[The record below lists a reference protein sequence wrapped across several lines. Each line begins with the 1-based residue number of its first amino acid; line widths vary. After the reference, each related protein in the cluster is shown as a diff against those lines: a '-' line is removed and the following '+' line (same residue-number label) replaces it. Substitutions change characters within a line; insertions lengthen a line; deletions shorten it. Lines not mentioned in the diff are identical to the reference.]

1 MSDDSL
7 NNPSRGERQR
17 RRRKRASRNL
27 EEFGDA
33 NLSASAPVSK
43 GRGLALQD
51 LPNQKTPGQVKNPS
65 SGNSNSLE
73 LNDERKTKSRRSR
86 KRAPRQEN
94 EDGEHSM
101 ERRGHRRPPKH
112 RMNRSVSE
120 EVLDIQREMNDAH
133 QGIRRMTNT
142 SRNIQGNVNGIP
154 RNERDPGTVKPS
166 GHTRPHKPKRNK
178 TKERLSRIQNT
189 SAEEENY
196 QGDLDDE
203 ASFYSGF
210 KVDKEDI
217 VTEESNSSKLP
228 PPVPTVN
235 SSSLLPSQPLDVLF
249 IERKDGGFK
258 KEQKNNL
265 AQTTVINHQA
275 SVDIP
280 REPTISDF
288 AMATQRTFKTFALF
302 CHGLLAGFALCQC
315 LFVYSLSSHSGG
327 ADNFLS
333 NYYRLA
339 QPIGSVYYF
348 MLAVCTVSVL
358 DSYGMVKTKLG
369 FCHEILSNPLWTLSL
384 IVYVLALI
392 FTLSVAMID
401 DRISLYSIDPS
412 LWENEKDK
420 EGLVDDWKIVNLMRV
435 IGAILGWILLAW
447 QPGKDYSDVSLFD
460 EQATTELSGPPGKN
474 HLPGCNVAQIPQC
487 VGYKDISP

>member
-1 MSDDSL
+1 
-7 NNPSRGERQR
+7 
-17 RRRKRASRNL
+17 
-27 EEFGDA
+27 
-33 NLSASAPVSK
+33 
-43 GRGLALQD
+43 
-51 LPNQKTPGQVKNPS
+51 
-65 SGNSNSLE
+65 
-73 LNDERKTKSRRSR
+73 
-86 KRAPRQEN
+86 
-94 EDGEHSM
+94 
-101 ERRGHRRPPKH
+101 
-112 RMNRSVSE
+112 
-120 EVLDIQREMNDAH
+120 
-133 QGIRRMTNT
+133 
-142 SRNIQGNVNGIP
+142 
-154 RNERDPGTVKPS
+154 
-166 GHTRPHKPKRNK
+166 
-178 TKERLSRIQNT
+178 
-189 SAEEENY
+189 
-196 QGDLDDE
+196 
-203 ASFYSGF
+203 SFYSGF

-217 VTEESNSSKLP
+217 VTEESSSSKLP
-228 PPVPTVN
+228 PPVPIVN

-265 AQTTVINHQA
+265 AQTTVINHQT

-327 ADNFLS
+327 AENFLS

-369 FCHEILSNPLWTLSL
+369 FCHQILSNPLWTLSL

-412 LWENEKDK
+412 LW
-420 EGLVDDWKIVNLMRV
+420 
-435 IGAILGWILLAW
+435 
-447 QPGKDYSDVSLFD
+447 
-460 EQATTELSGPPGKN
+460 
-474 HLPGCNVAQIPQC
+474 
-487 VGYKDISP
+487 

>member
-1 MSDDSL
+1 MSDDSF
-7 NNPSRGERQR
+7 NNPSKSERQR

-120 EVLDIQREMNDAH
+120 EVLDIQREMDDAH

-142 SRNIQGNVNGIP
+142 SRNIQGNVNGTNSIP
-154 RNERDPGTVKPS
+154 RNEHDPSAVKPS

-228 PPVPTVN
+228 APVPTVN

-265 AQTTVINHQA
+265 AQTTVINHQT

-288 AMATQRTFKTFALF
+288 AM
-302 CHGLLAGFALCQC
+302 
-315 LFVYSLSSHSGG
+315 
-327 ADNFLS
+327 
-333 NYYRLA
+333 
-339 QPIGSVYYF
+339 
-348 MLAVCTVSVL
+348 
-358 DSYGMVKTKLG
+358 
-369 FCHEILSNPLWTLSL
+369 
-384 IVYVLALI
+384 
-392 FTLSVAMID
+392 
-401 DRISLYSIDPS
+401 
-412 LWENEKDK
+412 
-420 EGLVDDWKIVNLMRV
+420 
-435 IGAILGWILLAW
+435 
-447 QPGKDYSDVSLFD
+447 
-460 EQATTELSGPPGKN
+460 
-474 HLPGCNVAQIPQC
+474 
-487 VGYKDISP
+487 

>member
-7 NNPSRGERQR
+7 NNPSKSERQR

-27 EEFGDA
+27 DEFGDA
-33 NLSASAPVSK
+33 NVTASAAASK
-43 GRGLALQD
+43 SRSLALQD
-51 LPNQKTPGQVKNPS
+51 LSNQKAPGQIRNPS

-73 LNDERKTKSRRSR
+73 LNEERKTKSRRSR
-86 KRAPRQEN
+86 KRASRQGAEN

-101 ERRGHRRPPKH
+101 ERRGPRRPPKH

-120 EVLDIQREMNDAH
+120 EVLDIQREMNEDH
-133 QGIRRMTNT
+133 QAMRIRTANT
-142 SRNIQGNVNGIP
+142 SNMPGNVDGTNSFP
-154 RNERDPGTVKPS
+154 RNGHDGAKST
-166 GHTRPHKPKRNK
+166 GHTRQHKPKRNK

-217 VTEESNSSKLP
+217 VTEESSSSKIP

-235 SSSLLPSQPLDVLF
+235 SSSLLPSEPLDVLF
-249 IERKDGGFK
+249 IERKGGGFK
-258 KEQKNNL
+258 KEQKSNV
-265 AQTTVINHQA
+265 AQTIVTNHPT
-275 SVDIP
+275 SDDVP

-288 AMATQRTFKTFALF
+288 AMATQRTFKIFALF

-327 ADNFLS
+327 VEHFLS

-348 MLAVCTVSVL
+348 MLAVCTVSIL
-358 DSYGMVKTKLG
+358 DSYGMVKAKQG
-369 FCHEILSNPLWTLSL
+369 FCHQLLSNPLWTLSL

-401 DRISLYSIDPS
+401 DRISLYSVVPS
-412 LWENEKDK
+412 LWDNEKDK
-420 EGLVDDWKIVNLMRV
+420 ESLVDDWKIVNLMRV
-435 IGAILGWILLAW
+435 IGAILGWILLVW
-447 QPGKDYSDVSLFD
+447 QPGRDHSDTNLFD
-460 EQATTELSGPPGKN
+460 EQPTTELSGPPAKN
-474 HLPGCNVAQIPQC
+474 HLPACNVA
-487 VGYKDISP
+487 